1 VAFTLVVSLLL
12 ATFVSFFTAVFASVF
27 SLDFCGAAT
36 TVELRVIFEDFVAL
50 ESNLESVYSSG
61 RTVFSIPVCTWSAP
75 KRPPASG

>member
-1 VAFTLVVSLLL
+1 MAFTLVVSLLL
-12 ATFVSFFTAVFASVF
+12 ATFVSFFTAVF